1 MPEKVQKT
9 KNLIGEI
16 KPREIVQEMKDSY
29 IDYAMSVIVSRAL
42 PDVRDGL
49 KPVQRKILYTMYEMG
64 LKANARFRK
73 SATVVGETM
82 GKFHPH
88 GDAAIYAAL
97 MRMAQD
103 FSLRYPLA
111 KGQGNVGSG
120 DDPPAHMRYTEAKLS
135 KVGEELLQDIE
146 KNTVDFRYNFDNTRK
161 EPKVLPSPVPNLLLN
176 GCLGIAVGM
185 ATSIPP
191 HNLNEVCDA
200 AVYFVDHPKAT
211 TQELFTFINGP
222 DFPTGGIVY
231 NKDAI
236 IAAYSQGKGPIVIK
250 GKAEIVRPPT
260 LRQGGGQIIISEIP
274 FGVRKSG
281 LIQQIAKLVQ
291 DKKIKGIKDMRDES
305 DQQGMRIVIDLKAGA
320 LGKRILNYLYKATS
334 LQTTFHLNMIAL
346 VDGIQPKVLSLPEI
360 LEYFIEHRKQV
371 VIRRTQFDLKKAQA
385 RAHILE
391 GLDKAL
397 KKIDAVIKT
406 IKASKNREEAQKN
419 LVKKFKLTQ
428 IQANAILEMKLSS
441 LARLERQK
449 IAGQLQEVKKIIIK
463 LASILKSKK
472 KIKEII
478 KKELKQCKQDFGNQ
492 RRTKVL
498 ARQVQEITLEDLI
511 AQEPAV
517 VTLTQKSFIKRLKP
531 SVLRVQ
537 KRGGKGVIGQ
547 KTTGDDIVE
556 HLLFAQTRDNLLFF
570 TDSGKVFKTRVFEIP
585 EAERTARGKSLLNFL
600 EISSDEKILALI
612 PQTKQDSEQGY
623 LVMVTKNGII
633 KKTKISD
640 FENVRKNGLIAIK
653 LKTGDLLRKVSK
665 SKGQDQIILITKK
678 GKSIRIKEKD
688 IRPMGRTAA
697 GVKGIRLGKG
707 DEIIGME
714 IIEKTLIAKQLQ
726 GAKAT
731 GSKISKEKDYLL
743 VITENGYGKRT
754 DLKEY
759 RSQKRGGKG
768 IKTANITKK
777 TGEIV
782 ASKLLKGGEEHLI
795 AISQQGQV
803 IKIKVSGISK
813 IGRATQGVRI
823 MRLDKDDK
831 VASIAVI

>member
-1 MPEKVQKT
+1 MPRKISEA
-9 KNLIGEI
+9 KNSIGNI
-16 KPREIVQEMKDSY
+16 KSREIVREMKDSY

-49 KPVQRKILYTMYEMG
+49 KPVQRRILFTMYEMG
-64 LKANARFRK
+64 LRHNAKFRK
-73 SATVVGETM
+73 SAAVIGM
-82 GKFHPH
+82 ILGRYHPH
-88 GDAAIYAAL
+88 GDSPVYGAL
-97 MRMAQD
+97 ARMSQD

-111 KGQGNVGSG
+111 KGQGNWGSI
-120 DDPPAHMRYTEAKLS
+120 DDPGEIAAMRYTETKLS
-135 KVGEELLQDIE
+135 GVGEALLKDIE
-146 KNTVDFRYNFDNTRK
+146 RNTVDFRDNFDNTRK

-185 ATSIPP
+185 ATNIPP

-200 AVYFVDHPKAT
+200 ATHFIDHPKAT

-236 IAAYSQGKGPIVIK
+236 IAAYSQGKGPIVVK
-250 GKAEIVRPPT
+250 GRAEIVESKKVI
-260 LRQGGGQIIISEIP
+260 QIIISEIP
-274 FGVRKSG
+274 FGVRKSA
-281 LIQQIAKLVQ
+281 LVQQIAKLVQ

-305 DQQGMRIVIDLKAGA
+305 DQQGMRIVIDLKAAA

-346 VDGIQPKVLSLPEI
+346 IDGIQPKVLSLPEI

-371 VIRRTQFDLKKAQA
+371 VIRRTQFDLKKAAA

-397 KKIDAVIKT
+397 SKIDAVIKT
-406 IKASKNREEAQKN
+406 IKASKNREEAQRN

-449 IAGQLQEVKKIIIK
+449 IAIQLEETKKMIIK

-478 KKELKQCKQDFGNQ
+478 KKELQQCKQEFGNQ
-492 RRTKVL
+492 RKTKVF

-511 AQEPAV
+511 VQEPAV

-600 EISSDEKILALI
+600 EISSDEKVLALI
-612 PQTKQDSEQGY
+612 PQDKQDSEQGY

-633 KKTKISD
+633 KKTKISN

-697 GVKGIRLGKG
+697 GVKGIRLNKG
-707 DEIIGME
+707 DEVIGME
-714 IIEKTLIAKQLQ
+714 IIGTKQEKNKKTKKQ
-726 GAKAT
+726 
-731 GSKISKEKDYLL
+731 KEYLL
-743 VITENGYGKRT
+743 VITESGYGKRT

-759 RSQKRGGKG
+759 RVQKRGGKG

-777 TGEIV
+777 TGVLI
-782 ASKLLKGGEEHLI
+782 ASKLLKGREEHLF

-803 IKIKVSGISK
+803 IKIKVFGISK

-823 MRLDKDDK
+823 MRLDRDDK